1 MDEFDGAWG
10 SVSLPSTD
18 LRLVVS
24 HDSRCVIGDERQRY
38 ISLPLDTLKL
48 IINIVP
54 IINDLLR
61 INISKLYGDT
71 KIELDNLYCIN
82 VKSFSWSVQLCC
94 HDIERNEELDL
105 NVFEWRA
112 FTLAINKLT
121 IPGET
126 LPKATVLNFL
136 A

>member
-71 KIELDNLYCIN
+71 KIELDNLYCI
-82 VKSFSWSVQLCC
+82 KSFSWSL
-94 HDIERNEELDL
+94 R
-105 NVFEWRA
+105 
-112 FTLAINKLT
+112 
-121 IPGET
+121 G
-126 LPKATVLNFL
+126 
-136 A
+136 

>member
-54 IINDLLR
+54 ITPIHKFATFFYL
-61 INISKLYGDT
+61 
-71 KIELDNLYCIN
+71 EN
-82 VKSFSWSVQLCC
+82 VV
-94 HDIERNEELDL
+94 
-105 NVFEWRA
+105 
-112 FTLAINKLT
+112 
-121 IPGET
+121 
-126 LPKATVLNFL
+126 
-136 A
+136 